1 MWKLYE
7 IGITVSLFLE
17 AQHIPSRELTAI
29 PALLK
34 MIFLLPRCDMLVS
47 RGLHMYILRKQYLS
61 IPSQNCAG
69 LPTTRRSEYQ
79 ETIELI

>member
-1 MWKLYE
+1 
-7 IGITVSLFLE
+7 
-17 AQHIPSRELTAI
+17 
-29 PALLK
+29 
-34 MIFLLPRCDMLVS
+34 MLVS

-79 ETIELI
+79 ETIELILGVVEPAQGVLCTDLTWMK